1 MPRRFC
7 TGPLIFCVLLRRR
20 LLGDC
25 ANSPENRLGQ
35 AQPASAMLAK
45 LENLPTA
52 RGQNRRGR
60 NPVEEWKRFA
70 ALRGKFGK
78 ERETGAMAENT
89 KDSFLMTLE
98 GGEGE
103 IVEKK
108 SRTTAQQN
116 RAVTLSH
123 GGYARHLC
131 VSKQDTHTG

>member
-52 RGQNRRGR
+52 RGENRRGR
-60 NPVEEWKRFA
+60 NPVEEWKVL
-70 ALRGKFGK
+70 LRCGENLEKK
-78 ERETGAMAENT
+78 ER
-89 KDSFLMTLE
+89 LE
-98 GGEGE
+98 QWLK
-103 IVEKK
+103 IQ
-108 SRTTAQQN
+108 RIAF
-116 RAVTLSH
+116 
-123 GGYARHLC
+123 
-131 VSKQDTHTG
+131 